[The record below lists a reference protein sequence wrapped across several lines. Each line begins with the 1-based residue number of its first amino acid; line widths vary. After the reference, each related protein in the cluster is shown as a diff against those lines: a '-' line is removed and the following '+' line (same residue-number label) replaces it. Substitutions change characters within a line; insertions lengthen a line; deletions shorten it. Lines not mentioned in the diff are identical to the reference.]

1 MTEWAIF
8 SILEIPKMCRIL
20 FAKMHFGVKRERES
34 GTVFDTDWEDGL
46 IIICFFD
53 SFFKTS
59 QCDTAMP
66 KIVYCKKANLLF
78 IREHSHF

>member
-1 MTEWAIF
+1 
-8 SILEIPKMCRIL
+8 
-20 FAKMHFGVKRERES
+20 MHFGVKKERES

-78 IREHSHF
+78 IR